1 MEAALCPKTSK
12 CPIFSGVLKGSEF
25 TETYKRL
32 YCENGEKGR
41 NNCRRFQ
48 VAEKVGKCPE
58 NILPNS
64 GKSVEEIIAM
74 MKAKGEIQ

>member
-1 MEAALCPKTSK
+1 MEAAICPKTIK
-12 CPIFSGVLKGSEF
+12 CPIFSGVLKGTEF

-41 NNCRRFQ
+41 NNCRRYQ

-58 NILPNS
+58 NVLPNS
-64 GKSVEEIIAM
+64 SKSVQDIIAQM
-74 MKAKGEIQ
+74 QSRGEI